1 MYTMDNCMIKYNI
14 TEDDLFKKINAASLT
29 EMTDSLRKAGFHLLV
44 EDGHLTLIKNTDKY
58 LRTQN
63 RKAGR
68 KRKLAQKDGETY
80 EVYHFADI
88 VCMMQSL
95 KDKEIAEKINM
106 PIATYYRHKKRL
118 TSSAYYTALDQN
130 KLDDMQYLQS
140 VSGNLLF

>member
-1 MYTMDNCMIKYNI
+1 MDNCMIKYNI

-44 EDGHLTLIKNTDKY
+44 EDG
-58 LRTQN
+58 
-63 RKAGR
+63 
-68 KRKLAQKDGETY
+68 
-80 EVYHFADI
+80 
-88 VCMMQSL
+88 MMQSL